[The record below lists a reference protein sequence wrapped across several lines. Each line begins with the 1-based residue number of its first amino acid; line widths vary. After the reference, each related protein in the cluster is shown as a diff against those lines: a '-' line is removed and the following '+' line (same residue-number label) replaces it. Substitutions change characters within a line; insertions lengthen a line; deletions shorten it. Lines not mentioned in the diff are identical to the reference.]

1 MGSAA
6 AAAAER
12 QVLMNLPTA
21 SAHSGQ
27 TLISAPAYLEKPRA
41 AAARAVRPLR
51 HAAHGLASSLCP
63 RACIPDPQA
72 RASDRGG
79 PERRRACPKRSPGP
93 TLGPQRAPEGPRA
106 RGDSPHGRPEPSQS
120 WRWHV

>member
-41 AAARAVRPLR
+41 AAARAVRHLR
-51 HAAHGLASSLCP
+51 HAAHGRASSLAQGP
-63 RACIPDPQA
+63 ASPSPQG
-72 RASDRGG
+72 RASD
-79 PERRRACPKRSPGP
+79 
-93 TLGPQRAPEGPRA
+93 
-106 RGDSPHGRPEPSQS
+106 
-120 WRWHV
+120 